1 MWDAFFAEVEG
12 LHQKPC
18 RLPSPTLRE
27 CARRGILPRRAVPI
41 KSNLVVE
48 IELSLHR
55 IDGLGSTLTVP
66 PFQAAHSPMD
76 VPEDW
81 MFTEEQLAILD
92 LITESHAL
100 RMDFAKIV
108 LYMDITVR

>member
-1 MWDAFFAEVEG
+1 
-12 LHQKPC
+12 
-18 RLPSPTLRE
+18 
-27 CARRGILPRRAVPI
+27 
-41 KSNLVVE
+41 
-48 IELSLHR
+48 
-55 IDGLGSTLTVP
+55 
-66 PFQAAHSPMD
+66 MD